1 MMIYPFSYLFMP
13 FIPPN
18 CDKPPTVYSIL
29 NSIVNGDKEEE
40 DYTKIKDLAKEGR
53 TTIFN
58 FEYPL
63 SNNINKEQFETQIL
77 NHYLMRRIGF
87 ETVTAFRIQLN
98 VKLNEI
104 MPMYNKMFDSLENWN
119 IFEDGETTTREGTE
133 NRKNITENSNINT
146 TTNNT
151 NNTSENTNT
160 SSNTLKNTS
169 NTTSND
175 ITDDRNSD
183 TPQSKLE
190 NVRDGSYVTNYKY
203 NTIDRTSDDTS
214 TSNGTS
220 DSKTNINETNIT
232 NSNSNTQNNTNTTDD
247 NVYNET
253 IKRSPADKISILKEM
268 QENIKSIYT
277 LIYQDLECLFYG
289 LE

>member
-29 NSIVNGDKEEE
+29 NSIVNGDKEED

-58 FEYPL
+58 FDYPL
-63 SNNINKEQFETQIL
+63 SKNINKEDFEVQIL

-104 MPMYNKMFDSLENWN
+104 MPIYNKLFDSLENWN
-119 IFEDGETTTREGTE
+119 IFEDGETTIREGTE
-133 NRKNITENSNINT
+133 NR
-146 TTNNT
+146 TNE
-151 NNTSENTNT
+151 STNT
-160 SSNTLKNTS
+160 SSNTLENES
-169 NTTSND
+169 NTTNED
-175 ITDDRNSD
+175 IQDRRSSD

-190 NVRDGSYVTNYKY
+190 NIRDGSYVTNYGY
-203 NTIDRTSDDTS
+203 DTTNNTSHDTS
-214 TSNGTS
+214 SSNGTS
-220 DSKTNINETNIT
+220 
-232 NSNSNTQNNTNTTDD
+232 NSNTTGKDD
-247 NVYNET
+247 NIYQET
-253 IKRSPADKISILKEM
+253 IKRSPADKIAILKEM

-277 LIYQDLECLFYG
+277 LIYEDLDCLFYG

>member
-1 MMIYPFSYLFMP
+1 MIYPFSYLFMP

-29 NSIVNGDKEEE
+29 NSIVNGDKEED

-53 TTIFN
+53 STIFN
-58 FEYPL
+58 FDYPL
-63 SNNINKEQFETQIL
+63 SNNINKEDFEVQIL

-104 MPMYNKMFDSLENWN
+104 LPMYNKMFDSLENWN
-119 IFEDGETTTREGTE
+119 IFEDGETTIREGTE
-133 NRKNITENSNINT
+133 NRTNESTNISK
-146 TTNNT
+146 
-151 NNTSENTNT
+151 
-160 SSNTLKNTS
+160 NTLENES
-169 NTTSND
+169 NTTNED
-175 ITDDRNSD
+175 IQDRRFSE

-190 NVRDGSYVTNYKY
+190 NVRDGSYVTNYGY
-203 NTIDRTSDDTS
+203 DTS
-214 TSNGTS
+214 NSESHDTSSSNGTS
-220 DSKTNINETNIT
+220 
-232 NSNSNTQNNTNTTDD
+232 NSNTTGKDD
-247 NVYNET
+247 NVYQET

-277 LIYQDLECLFYG
+277 LIYEDLDCLFYG

>member
-1 MMIYPFSYLFMP
+1 MIYPFSYLFMP

-29 NSIVNGDKEEE
+29 NSIVNGDKEED

-53 TTIFN
+53 STIFN

-63 SNNINKEQFETQIL
+63 SSNINKEDFEVQIL

-104 MPMYNKMFDSLENWN
+104 MPMYNKMLDSLENWN

-133 NRKNITENSNINT
+133 NR
-146 TTNNT
+146 TNE
-151 NNTSENTNT
+151 STNT
-160 SSNTLKNTS
+160 SSNTLENES
-169 NTTSND
+169 NTTNED
-175 ITDDRNSD
+175 IQDRRTSD

-190 NVRDGSYVTNYKY
+190 NVRDGSYVTNYGY
-203 NTIDRTSDDTS
+203 DTS
-214 TSNGTS
+214 NSESHDTSSSSGT
-220 DSKTNINETNIT
+220 
-232 NSNSNTQNNTNTTDD
+232 SNSNTIGKDD
-247 NVYNET
+247 NIYQET

-277 LIYQDLECLFYG
+277 LIYEDLDCLFYG

>member
-29 NSIVNGDKEEE
+29 NSIVNGDKEED

-87 ETVTAFRIQLN
+87 ETVTAFRIQLD

-104 MPMYNKMFDSLENWN
+104 MPMYNKMFDSLENWS

-133 NRKNITENSNINT
+133 NR
-146 TTNNT
+146 TNE
-151 NNTSENTNT
+151 STNT
-160 SSNTLKNTS
+160 STNTLENES
-169 NTTSND
+169 NTTNED
-175 ITDDRNSD
+175 IQDKRTSD

-190 NVRDGSYVTNYKY
+190 NVRDGSYVTNYGY
-203 NTIDRTSDDTS
+203 DTS
-214 TSNGTS
+214 NSESHDTSSSNGTS
-220 DSKTNINETNIT
+220 
-232 NSNSNTQNNTNTTDD
+232 NSNTTGKDD
-247 NVYNET
+247 NVYQET
-253 IKRSPADKISILKEM
+253 IKRSPADKITILKEM

-277 LIYQDLECLFYG
+277 LIYEDLDCLFYG

>member
-29 NSIVNGDKEEE
+29 NSIVNGDKEED

-58 FEYPL
+58 FKYPL
-63 SNNINKEQFETQIL
+63 SEYIDKEKFEIQIL
-77 NHYLMRRIGF
+77 NHYLMRRIGY
-87 ETVTAFRIQLN
+87 ETVTAFRIALD

-104 MPMYNKMFDSLENWN
+104 MPLYNKMFDSLENWN
-119 IFEDGETTTREGTE
+119 IFEDGETTIRQGTE
-133 NRKNITENSNINT
+133 NRTNKS
-146 TTNNT
+146 NNT
-151 NNTSENTNT
+151 LENE
-160 SSNTLKNTS
+160 S
-169 NTTSND
+169 NTTNED
-175 ITDDRNSD
+175 IQDKRSAD
-183 TPQSKLE
+183 TPQSKLD
-190 NVRDGSYVTNYKY
+190 NIRDGSYLTNYSY
-203 NTIDRTSDDTS
+203 DTTNNTSHDTS
-214 TSNGTS
+214 TSSGTS
-220 DSKTNINETNIT
+220 S
-232 NSNSNTQNNTNTTDD
+232 SNDD
-247 NVYNET
+247 NIYQET

-277 LIYQDLECLFYG
+277 LIYNDLDCLFYG

>member
-1 MMIYPFSYLFMP
+1 MIYPFSYLFMP

-18 CDKPPTVYSIL
+18 CDKPPTLYSIL

-40 DYTKIKDLAKEGR
+40 DYIKIKDLAKEGR
-53 TTIFN
+53 STIFN
-58 FEYPL
+58 FDYPL
-63 SNNINKEQFETQIL
+63 SQYIDKEKFEVQIL

-119 IFEDGETTTREGTE
+119 IFEDGETTIREGTE
-133 NRKNITENSNINT
+133 NR
-146 TTNNT
+146 TNE
-151 NNTSENTNT
+151 STNT
-160 SSNTLKNTS
+160 SSNTLENES
-169 NTTSND
+169 NTTNED
-175 ITDDRNSD
+175 IQDRRFSE

-190 NVRDGSYVTNYKY
+190 NVRDGSYVTNYGY
-203 NTIDRTSDDTS
+203 DTTTNTSHDTS
-214 TSNGTS
+214 SSNGTS
-220 DSKTNINETNIT
+220 
-232 NSNSNTQNNTNTTDD
+232 NSNTTGKDD
-247 NVYNET
+247 NIYQET
-253 IKRSPADKISILKEM
+253 IKRSPADKIAILKEM

-277 LIYQDLECLFYG
+277 LIYEDLDCLFYG